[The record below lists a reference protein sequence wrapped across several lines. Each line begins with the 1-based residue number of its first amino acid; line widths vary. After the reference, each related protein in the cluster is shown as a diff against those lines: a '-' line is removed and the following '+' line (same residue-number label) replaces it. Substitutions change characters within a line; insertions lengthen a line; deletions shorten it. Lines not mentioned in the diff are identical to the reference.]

1 MVLTSL
7 CVALAFHSA
16 TQGKPAVY
24 KGVDYNL
31 PAKWETTESNG
42 VLVVIP
48 DKKVEGQAIAIL
60 ISSSLPKEGKP
71 WDQVFKSF
79 LAAAEQATTVVSRS
93 ETNTSK
99 RGVYD
104 IFVQTQELKS
114 DEMGDYSCLYQMVAD
129 AKNAAAVC
137 VIIKGE
143 EILKANQDALSEFL
157 LKVRPHNS
165 VISDPKNPLAKSKI
179 RTGETPDA
187 YVGSKGWLPSGRGTV
202 IPKAAIVDG
211 KPVGMWFTQSTDTQS
226 KPVFYKHIFLAD
238 GTAIIFPR
246 FGGGSLVDIEG
257 LKAKQSDAKYVG
269 TFKVA
274 NGKMSTDVGGF
285 KNEGAFTT
293 GKDSSGI
300 WFEIGK
306 ARYRP
311 CVPVTSD
318 FLVGTWRIPG
328 SAQYTFDKD
337 GSLKFGYL
345 LRGDDFVAGSNGT
358 GNWVL
363 DNYLIAFD
371 KKDDYSVNS
380 IYKFTDDSII
390 IGQSMYFRVK

>member
-16 TQGKPAVY
+16 SQGKPAVY

-31 PAKWETTESNG
+31 PIGWKAEDSGETRLITPNKTVEG
-42 VLVVIP
+42 ELLVV
-48 DKKVEGQAIAIL
+48 VLLGAI
-60 ISSSLPKEGKP
+60 PKEGKS
-71 WDQVFKSF
+71 WEHSF
-79 LAAAEQATTVVSRS
+79 RTLLAGAEDKTNVVSRS
-93 ETNTSK
+93 EIKSGK
-99 RGVYD
+99 RNGFET
-104 IFVQTQELKS
+104 FVQTQKLKN
-114 DEMGDYSCLYQMVAD
+114 DNLGDYNSLYQMVAD
-129 AKNAAAVC
+129 EKNAAPVC

-143 EILKANQDALSEFL
+143 KTLEDNQESLSML
-157 LKVRPHNS
+157 LLSIRPHNS

-187 YVGSKGWLPSGRGTV
+187 YVGSKGWLPSGRGTA

-211 KPVGMWFTQSTDTQS
+211 KPVGMWFSQSTDMQS

-257 LKAKQSDAKYVG
+257 LKAKESDAKYVG

-285 KNEGAFTT
+285 KDEGAFTT
-293 GKDSSGI
+293 GKDNSGI

-311 CVPVTSD
+311 CIPVTSD

-358 GNWVL
+358 GSWVL